1 MMHQS
6 VKTLGDTL
14 GNGVRKGR
22 GEGGRGV
29 ISIIFQSERSG
40 MWASVIQR
48 TAECT
53 AADGGYNYLATE
65 TGLV

>member
-1 MMHQS
+1 MHQS

-14 GNGVRKGR
+14 ENGVTKG
-22 GEGGRGV
+22 GGGGV

-40 MWASVIQR
+40 LWARVIQR
-48 TAECT
+48 TAECI
-53 AADGGYNYLATE
+53 AAGGGYNYLATE